1 MQLRRVRGGQGVLDT
16 AEGHTDGN
24 HCPCHLRHYLR
35 SSLTLVEQ
43 HGAGGWCPAG
53 AKGTPRLEENTMTQR
68 LCRFRAERS
77 AIEPD
82 VMYLEAQLEG
92 TDARVILPL
101 TSDDAAALIMSIV
114 HEGRR

>member
-1 MQLRRVRGGQGVLDT
+1 
-16 AEGHTDGN
+16 
-24 HCPCHLRHYLR
+24 
-35 SSLTLVEQ
+35 
-43 HGAGGWCPAG
+43 
-53 AKGTPRLEENTMTQR
+53 MTQR

-77 AIEPD
+77 SIEPD